1 MLITLPFGPRGR
13 RLAGLA
19 GLLSLGTSFGA
30 AAQAVLWRD
39 NPEQPATAAAYKA
52 QLRAYRAIDVQMP
65 ALRAALLAAPAENGA
80 GVRNSTVVIA
90 LPTPTGGTERFR
102 ISQVTVMHP
111 LLAAKYPSI
120 KTYQGQG
127 IEDPSAIARLDVSP
141 AGFHA
146 MVSGLHGRYYI
157 DPAVR
162 WGDDVHH
169 LVFSREAMKSQSFV
183 CEQDPLSVATPG
195 TPAPVLPALRQSN
208 GTTLKTY
215 RLALANSYEYATAVG
230 GTATA
235 VAAAKVTSLNRVN
248 GVYEREI
255 AVRMVLVP
263 NNNLLD
269 FVRNGA
275 NVPSPV
281 YTDASGSAM
290 LNQNQQNVDRVIGN
304 TNYDIGHVFSTGGGG
319 IAQKPSVCIN
329 SGKARGVTGSP
340 QPVGDAFDID
350 YVAHEMGHQFN
361 GSHTFNSTAGNCGG
375 GTRAAGM
382 AYEPGSG
389 VTIMAYAGICS
400 PEDLAQNSID
410 IFHSASFDEVL
421 FHINGQANGCA
432 VRTPTN
438 NRPPVAGNTGAY
450 TIPKSTPFALTGT
463 ATDADNDPMTY
474 AWEEF
479 DQDNTSTAMAA
490 PSGNQPIF
498 RPFPAST
505 SPTRYFPQLSDVAN
519 NRQTVGERLPTYA
532 RLMNFRFVVRDNRSG
547 GGGVDYGTARVTV
560 DANSGPLAVTNP
572 NTANVIWQAG
582 APAQV
587 QWNPAGTDLAP
598 VSAANVDLLLSTDGG
613 LTYPIVLATATPN
626 DGTHGISVP
635 LSAPAS
641 TTARV
646 MVRASGNIFFDI
658 SNQNFTIEGN
668 SGPTFFLAPALSAA
682 TVCPGVGATVSV
694 TVGQITGFTGT
705 VALGAANLPAGFA
718 VSYVPASVAAGA
730 SATATISAGAAVT
743 AGTYQIALIGTSG
756 GVTHRQV
763 VSVTVVPVPTL
774 APTAQSPST
783 MPALAI
789 QRPRFTWSAVPN
801 AATYELQVSTSSTF
815 AAGAGTVTYTTA
827 NTTFTPSAN
836 LTPRTTYY
844 WRARGLS
851 ACGGAPYSNAL
862 SFAVGDQT
870 CVQTPAT
877 NVPRSISANAPVTVT
892 SVINIT
898 NPARVADVRVRGLFI
913 EHSAVN
919 EIEVTLTNPTGA
931 SVVLI
936 PRNACPAG
944 DDYHLDF
951 DDMAATAFACPASN
965 SGSYRPA
972 LPLSALAGDAANGNW
987 TLTITDNT
995 AGNSGRLTAWGLD
1008 LCTLDEAPNAPNS
1021 ISATYRPV
1029 QPGQPAAFNE
1039 VIWTITN
1046 AGAPAATYEIQ
1057 RSFQTN
1063 QNWAPV
1069 ATQPAGVNGL
1079 NTYYADPNIMTGRYF
1094 YRVRAC
1100 NAVGCSEWT
1109 AEASVLQA
1117 RVSAQQA
1124 GITVAPNPSTGV
1136 FVLTV
1141 DNAQRGALALRVT
1154 DALGRTVRSEQL
1166 TKSTAALQHAVDLSN
1181 LAPGVYNLH
1190 LALPDGTVV
1199 TRLLKQ

>member
-1 MLITLPFGPRGR
+1 MRVTLPFGPCSL

-19 GLLSLGTSFGA
+19 GVLSLGTSFGA

-39 NPEQPATAAAYKA
+39 NPEQPATTAAYKA
-52 QLRAYRAIDVQMP
+52 QLRTYRAIDVQMP

-80 GVRNSTVVIA
+80 GVRTSTVVIA

-169 LVFSREAMKSQSFV
+169 LVFSREAMKPQAFV

-195 TPAPVLPALRQSN
+195 TAAPVLPALRQSN
-208 GTTLKTY
+208 GTILKTY

-248 GVYEREI
+248 GVYEREV

-275 NVPSPV
+275 NLPNPV
-281 YTDASGSAM
+281 YSDANGGAM
-290 LNQNQQNVDRVIGN
+290 LNQNQTNVDRVIGN
-304 TNYDIGHVFSTGGGG
+304 GNYDIGHVFSTGGGG

-361 GSHTFNSTAGNCGG
+361 CNHTFNNNSGGSCAGN
-375 GTRAAGM
+375 RAAVT

-400 PEDLAQNSID
+400 PEDFAQNSID

-421 FHINGQANGCA
+421 FLINGSANACA
-432 VRTPTN
+432 ARTPTN

-474 AWEEF
+474 EWEQF
-479 DQDNTSTAMAA
+479 DKDATSTAMAA

-498 RPFPAST
+498 RPFLPST
-505 SPTRYFPQLSDVAN
+505 SPTRYFPQLSDIAN

-532 RLMNFRFVVRDNRSG
+532 RTMNFRFVVRDNRSG
-547 GGGVDYGTARVTV
+547 GGGVDYGTAQVTV
-560 DANSGPLAVTNP
+560 AANSGPLLVTNP
-572 NTANVIWQAG
+572 NTSNVIWQAG

-587 QWNPAGTDLAP
+587 EWNPAGTDQAP

-626 DGTHGISVP
+626 DGTQTISVP

-668 SGPTFFLAPALSAA
+668 SGPTFFLAPAVAA
-682 TVCPGVGATVSV
+682 ANVCPGVGTAVGVSI
-694 TVGQITGFTGT
+694 GQITGFTGT
-705 VALGAANLPAGFA
+705 VALGTANLPNGFT
-718 VSYVPASVAAGA
+718 VSYAPASAAAGA
-730 SATATISAGAAVT
+730 STTATISAGAGVA
-743 AGTYQIALIGTSG
+743 AGTYQITLTGTSG
-756 GVTHRQV
+756 GVTRRQT
-763 VSVTVVPVPTL
+763 VSITVAPVPTL
-774 APTAQSPST
+774 AATAQSPST
-783 MPALAI
+783 TPALAI

-815 AAGAGTVTYTTA
+815 VAGPGTVTYTITG
-827 NTTFTPSAN
+827 TTFTPAAN
-836 LTPRTTYY
+836 LAPRTTYY
-844 WRARGLS
+844 WRVRGLS
-851 ACGGAPYSNAL
+851 ACGSAPYSTTL
-862 SFAVGDQT
+862 SFVTGDQT
-870 CVQTPAT
+870 CAQTPAT
-877 NVPRSISANAPVTVT
+877 NVPRSISAGAPVTVT

-898 NPARVADVRVRGLFI
+898 NAARVADVRVRNLFI

-919 EIEVTLTNPTGA
+919 EIEVTLTNPAGA

-951 DDMAATAFACPASN
+951 DDLATSAFACPASN

-972 LPLSALAGDAANGNW
+972 SPLSALAGSPANGNW
-987 TLTITDNT
+987 TLTVTDNT
-995 AGNSGRLTAWGLD
+995 AGNSGRLTSWGLD
-1008 LCTLDEAPNAPNS
+1008 LCTLAEAPDAPTS
-1021 ISATYRPV
+1021 LVATYLGWTAARGGENELLWTIPSTGAPV
-1029 QPGQPAAFNE
+1029 QY
-1039 VIWTITN
+1039 
-1046 AGAPAATYEIQ
+1046 YEIQ
-1057 RSFQTN
+1057 RSYLTN
-1063 QNWAPV
+1063 NNWATIVPNWPV
-1069 ATQPAGVNGL
+1069 INGA
-1079 NTYYADPNIMTGRYF
+1079 YYLDNVALSGRYF
-1094 YRVRAC
+1094 YRVRSC

-1166 TKSTAALQHAVDLSN
+1166 TKSAAALQYAVDLSN